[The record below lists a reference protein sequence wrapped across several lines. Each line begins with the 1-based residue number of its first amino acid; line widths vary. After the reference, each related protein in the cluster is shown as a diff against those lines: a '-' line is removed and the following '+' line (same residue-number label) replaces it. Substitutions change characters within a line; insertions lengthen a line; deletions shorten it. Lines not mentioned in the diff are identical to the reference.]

1 MKNQR
6 ILERARVEVKKLLN
20 DPNSGAF
27 ENLQSRPGWRSIDLA
42 KVVAEIV
49 EERVTNGDSEDDAFE
64 LVAGSAL
71 EFWLEGNDGTFNNIR
86 QWMDEFCQEYDCPG
100 ITAER
105 NLLDCEAPQDKIL
118 N

>member
-20 DPNSGAF
+20 DPDSGAL

-49 EERVTNGDSEDDAFE
+49 EERVTNGDSED
-64 LVAGSAL
+64 S
-71 EFWLEGNDGTFNNIR
+71 IR
-86 QWMDEFCQEYDCPG
+86 ISCG
-100 ITAER
+100 
-105 NLLDCEAPQDKIL
+105 
-118 N
+118 